1 MPTVFENYVA
11 DIIVDGKQVELAL
24 WDTAGILLSVCVVH
38 ETKVLTNFRRSRIH
52 WKVVK
57 FRSEVIWLSGSQK
70 NMLPIGFH
78 DLFSHPS
85 H

>member
-38 ETKVLTNFRRSRIH
+38 ETNFRLSRIH

-57 FRSEVIWLSGSQK
+57 FRSEVIGLSGSQK
-70 NMLPIGFH
+70 NMLPIGCH